1 MSNDLNQ
8 DLIDLNNSV
17 SDLYNELN
25 NFNEILGSLL
35 IYSRHL
41 IKKREVAGEI
51 EIEVL
56 ISGNKIELTQQ

>member
-1 MSNDLNQ
+1 LANDLNQ

-25 NFNEILGSLL
+25 NFNEILNSLL

-41 IKKREVAGEI
+41 IKKREAGKT

-56 ISGNKIELTQQ
+56 ISGNKIELTQ